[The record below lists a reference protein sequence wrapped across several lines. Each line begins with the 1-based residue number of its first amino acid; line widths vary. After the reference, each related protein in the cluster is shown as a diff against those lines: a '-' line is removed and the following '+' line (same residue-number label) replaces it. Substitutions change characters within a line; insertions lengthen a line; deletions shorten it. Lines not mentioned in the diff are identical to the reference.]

1 MNVFFKNIAKK
12 GENYMWGQIIQA
24 IDHAAQRIND
34 GAGAGLKLAGNSKI
48 ASNSGNST
56 LGSDIKS
63 AVDAIKSSKTN
74 DKEFEVG
81 GKTTSD
87 LAEIADNVKD
97 EQVSDE
103 QLKNKSVF
111 NDDIIDLFSK
121 INAYDFAYTDKAKDL
136 YLGNKGVDNDEH
148 VGVMAQELQQ
158 NPITDSTVAKDENG
172 YLSIDTKELTMAD
185 TAVLSDVC
193 KRLLQIEERLNKLE
207 AK

>member
-1 MNVFFKNIAKK
+1 
-12 GENYMWGQIIQA
+12 MWGQIIQA

-34 GAGAGLKLAGNSKI
+34 GAGAGLKLAGGNSKI

-74 DKEFEVG
+74 DNEFEIG

-103 QLKNKSVF
+103 QVSDEQLKNKSVF
-111 NDDIIDLFSK
+111 NDDIINLFSK

-193 KRLLQIEERLNKLE
+193 KRLLQVEERLNKLE

>member
-1 MNVFFKNIAKK
+1 
-12 GENYMWGQIIQA
+12 MWGQIIQA

-34 GAGAGLKLAGNSKI
+34 GAGAGLKLAGGNSKI

-56 LGSDIKS
+56 LGSNIKS

-74 DKEFEVG
+74 DNEFEIG

-87 LAEIADNVKD
+87 LAEIADNVKDEQVSD

-172 YLSIDTKELTMAD
+172 YLSIATKELTMAD

-193 KRLLQIEERLNKLE
+193 KRLLQVEERLNKLE

>member
-1 MNVFFKNIAKK
+1 
-12 GENYMWGQIIQA
+12 MWGQIIQA
-24 IDHAAQRIND
+24 IDHAAQRLND
-34 GAGAGLKLAGNSKI
+34 GAGAGLKLAGGNSKI

-97 EQVSDE
+97 EQASDE

-193 KRLLQIEERLNKLE
+193 KRLLQVEERLNKLE

>member
-1 MNVFFKNIAKK
+1 
-12 GENYMWGQIIQA
+12 MWGQIIQA
-24 IDHAAQRIND
+24 IDHAAQRLND
-34 GAGAGLKLAGNSKI
+34 GAGAGLKLAGGNSKI

-74 DKEFEVG
+74 DNEFEVG

-97 EQVSDE
+97 EQASDE

-158 NPITDSTVAKDENG
+158 NPITDSTVTKDENG

-193 KRLLQIEERLNKLE
+193 KRLLQVEERLNKLE
-207 AK
+207 TK

>member
-1 MNVFFKNIAKK
+1 
-12 GENYMWGQIIQA
+12 MWGQIIQA

-34 GAGAGLKLAGNSKI
+34 GAGAGLKLAGGNSKI

-74 DKEFEVG
+74 DNEFEIG

-87 LAEIADNVKD
+87 LAEIADNVKDEQVSD

-158 NPITDSTVAKDENG
+158 NPLPDYFVLQPLPAVETKQENNRTHRPVRKHSDPHSHRPHAHSTDQKYT
-172 YLSIDTKELTMAD
+172 
-185 TAVLSDVC
+185 
-193 KRLLQIEERLNKLE
+193 
-207 AK
+207 

>member
-1 MNVFFKNIAKK
+1 
-12 GENYMWGQIIQA
+12 MWGQIIQA
-24 IDHAAQRIND
+24 IDHAAQRLND
-34 GAGAGLKLAGNSKI
+34 GAGAGLKLAGGNSKI

-74 DKEFEVG
+74 DNEFETG

-193 KRLLQIEERLNKLE
+193 KRLLQVEERLNKLE

>member
-1 MNVFFKNIAKK
+1 
-12 GENYMWGQIIQA
+12 MWGQIIQA

-34 GAGAGLKLAGNSKI
+34 GAGAGLKLAGGNSKI

-74 DKEFEVG
+74 DNEFEVG

-87 LAEIADNVKD
+87 LAEIADNVKDEQVSD

-193 KRLLQIEERLNKLE
+193 KRLLQVEERLNKLE

>member
-1 MNVFFKNIAKK
+1 
-12 GENYMWGQIIQA
+12 MWGQIIQA
-24 IDHAAQRIND
+24 IDHAAQRLND
-34 GAGAGLKLAGNSKI
+34 GAGAGLKLAGGNSKI

-56 LGSDIKS
+56 LGSNIKS
-63 AVDAIKSSKTN
+63 AVDAIKSSKAN
-74 DKEFEVG
+74 DNEFEIG

-97 EQVSDE
+97 EQASDE

-158 NPITDSTVAKDENG
+158 NPITDSTVTKDENG

-193 KRLLQIEERLNKLE
+193 KRLLQVEERLNKLE
-207 AK
+207 TK

>member
-1 MNVFFKNIAKK
+1 
-12 GENYMWGQIIQA
+12 MWGQIIQA

-34 GAGAGLKLAGNSKI
+34 GAGAGLKLAGGNSKI

-56 LGSDIKS
+56 LGS
-63 AVDAIKSSKTN
+63 IKSSKTN
-74 DKEFEVG
+74 DNEFEIG

-103 QLKNKSVF
+103 QVSDEQLKNKSVF
-111 NDDIIDLFSK
+111 NDDIINLFSK

-193 KRLLQIEERLNKLE
+193 KRLLQVEERLNKLE

>member
-1 MNVFFKNIAKK
+1 
-12 GENYMWGQIIQA
+12 MWGQIIQA

-34 GAGAGLKLAGNSKI
+34 GAGAGLKLAGGNSKI

-56 LGSDIKS
+56 LGSDIKN

-74 DKEFEVG
+74 DNEFEVG

-87 LAEIADNVKD
+87 LAEIADNVKDEQVSD

-193 KRLLQIEERLNKLE
+193 KRLLQVEERLNKLE

>member
-1 MNVFFKNIAKK
+1 M
-12 GENYMWGQIIQA
+12 
-24 IDHAAQRIND
+24 
-34 GAGAGLKLAGNSKI
+34 L
-48 ASNSGNST
+48 T
-56 LGSDIKS
+56 
-63 AVDAIKSSKTN
+63 IKSSKTN
-74 DKEFEVG
+74 DNEFEIG

-87 LAEIADNVKD
+87 LAEIADNVKDEQVSD

>member
-1 MNVFFKNIAKK
+1 
-12 GENYMWGQIIQA
+12 MWGQIIQA

-34 GAGAGLKLAGNSKI
+34 GAGAGLKLAGGNSKI

-74 DKEFEVG
+74 DNEFEVG

-158 NPITDSTVAKDENG
+158 NPITDSTVTKDENG

-193 KRLLQIEERLNKLE
+193 KRLLQVEERLNKLE

>member
-1 MNVFFKNIAKK
+1 
-12 GENYMWGQIIQA
+12 MWGQIIQA
-24 IDHAAQRIND
+24 IDHAAQRINN
-34 GAGAGLKLAGNSKI
+34 GAGAGLKLAGGNSKI

-74 DKEFEVG
+74 DNEFEIG

-87 LAEIADNVKD
+87 LAEIADNVKDEQVSD

-158 NPITDSTVAKDENG
+158 NPITDSTVTKDENG

-193 KRLLQIEERLNKLE
+193 KRLLQVEERLNKLE

>member
-1 MNVFFKNIAKK
+1 
-12 GENYMWGQIIQA
+12 MWGQIIQA
-24 IDHAAQRIND
+24 IDHAAQRITD

-193 KRLLQIEERLNKLE
+193 KRLLQVEERLNKLE
-207 AK
+207 AE

>member
-1 MNVFFKNIAKK
+1 
-12 GENYMWGQIIQA
+12 MWGQIIQA

-34 GAGAGLKLAGNSKI
+34 GAGAGLKLAGGNSKI

-74 DKEFEVG
+74 DNEFEIG

-193 KRLLQIEERLNKLE
+193 KRLLQVEERLNKLE

>member
-1 MNVFFKNIAKK
+1 
-12 GENYMWGQIIQA
+12 MWGQIIQA
-24 IDHAAQRIND
+24 IDHAAQRLND
-34 GAGAGLKLAGNSKI
+34 GAGAGLKLAGGSKI

-158 NPITDSTVAKDENG
+158 NPITDSTVTKDENG

-193 KRLLQIEERLNKLE
+193 KRLLQVEERLNKLE

>member
-74 DKEFEVG
+74 DNEFEIG

-103 QLKNKSVF
+103 QLKNESVF

>member
-1 MNVFFKNIAKK
+1 
-12 GENYMWGQIIQA
+12 MWGQIIQA
-24 IDHAAQRIND
+24 IDHAAQRINN
-34 GAGAGLKLAGNSKI
+34 GAGAGLKLAGGNSKI

-74 DKEFEVG
+74 DNEFEIG

-158 NPITDSTVAKDENG
+158 NPITDSTVTKDENG

-193 KRLLQIEERLNKLE
+193 KRLLQVEERLNKLE

>member
-1 MNVFFKNIAKK
+1 
-12 GENYMWGQIIQA
+12 MWGQIIQA
-24 IDHAAQRIND
+24 IDHAAQRLND
-34 GAGAGLKLAGNSKI
+34 GAGAGLKLASNSKI

-74 DKEFEVG
+74 DNEFEVG

-121 INAYDFAYTDKAKDL
+121 INAYDFTYTDKAKDL
-136 YLGNKGVDNDEH
+136 CLGNKGVDNDEH

-158 NPITDSTVAKDENG
+158 NPITDSTVAKDKNG

>member
-1 MNVFFKNIAKK
+1 
-12 GENYMWGQIIQA
+12 MWGQIIQA

-34 GAGAGLKLAGNSKI
+34 GAGAGLKLAGGNSKI

-74 DKEFEVG
+74 DNEFEIG

-87 LAEIADNVKD
+87 LAEIADNVKDEQVSD

-121 INAYDFAYTDKAKDL
+121 VNAYDFAYTDKAKDL

-193 KRLLQIEERLNKLE
+193 KRLLQVEERLNKLE

>member
-1 MNVFFKNIAKK
+1 
-12 GENYMWGQIIQA
+12 MWGQIIQA

-34 GAGAGLKLAGNSKI
+34 GAGAGLKLSGGNSKI

-63 AVDAIKSSKTN
+63 AVDAIKSSKAN
-74 DKEFEVG
+74 DNEFEIG

-87 LAEIADNVKD
+87 LAEIADNVKDEQVSD

-193 KRLLQIEERLNKLE
+193 KRLLQVEERLNKLE

>member
-1 MNVFFKNIAKK
+1 
-12 GENYMWGQIIQA
+12 MWGQIIQA

-34 GAGAGLKLAGNSKI
+34 GAGAGLKLAGGNSKI

-56 LGSDIKS
+56 LGSDIKN

-74 DKEFEVG
+74 NNEFEIG

-87 LAEIADNVKD
+87 LAEIADNVKDEQVSD

-193 KRLLQIEERLNKLE
+193 KRLLQVEERLNKLE

>member
-1 MNVFFKNIAKK
+1 
-12 GENYMWGQIIQA
+12 MWGQIIQA
-24 IDHAAQRIND
+24 IDHAAQRLND

-74 DKEFEVG
+74 DNEFEIG

-103 QLKNKSVF
+103 QLKNESVF

>member
-1 MNVFFKNIAKK
+1 
-12 GENYMWGQIIQA
+12 MWGQIIQA
-24 IDHAAQRIND
+24 IDHAAQRLND

-63 AVDAIKSSKTN
+63 AVDVIKSSKAN

-103 QLKNKSVF
+103 QLKNESVF

>member
-1 MNVFFKNIAKK
+1 
-12 GENYMWGQIIQA
+12 MWGQIIQA

-34 GAGAGLKLAGNSKI
+34 GAGAGLKLAGGNSKI

-74 DKEFEVG
+74 DNEFEIG

-97 EQVSDE
+97 EQVSDEQASDE

-193 KRLLQIEERLNKLE
+193 KRLLQVEERLNKLE
-207 AK
+207 TK

>member
-1 MNVFFKNIAKK
+1 
-12 GENYMWGQIIQA
+12 MWGQIIQA

-34 GAGAGLKLAGNSKI
+34 GAGAGLKLAGGNSKI

-74 DKEFEVG
+74 DNEFEVG

-193 KRLLQIEERLNKLE
+193 KRLLQVEERLNKLE

>member
-1 MNVFFKNIAKK
+1 
-12 GENYMWGQIIQA
+12 MWGQIIQA
-24 IDHAAQRIND
+24 IDHAAQRLND
-34 GAGAGLKLAGNSKI
+34 GAGAGLKLAGGSKI

-158 NPITDSTVAKDENG
+158 NPITDSAVAKDENG

-193 KRLLQIEERLNKLE
+193 KRLLQVEERLNKLE

>member
-1 MNVFFKNIAKK
+1 
-12 GENYMWGQIIQA
+12 MWGQIIQA

-34 GAGAGLKLAGNSKI
+34 GAGAGLKLAGGNSKI

-74 DKEFEVG
+74 DNEFEIG

-87 LAEIADNVKD
+87 LAEIADSVKDEQVSD

-193 KRLLQIEERLNKLE
+193 KRLLQVEERLNKLE

>member
-1 MNVFFKNIAKK
+1 
-12 GENYMWGQIIQA
+12 MWGQIIQA
-24 IDHAAQRIND
+24 IDHAAQRLND
-34 GAGAGLKLAGNSKI
+34 GAGAGLKLAGGNSKI

-63 AVDAIKSSKTN
+63 AADAIKSSKAN

>member
-1 MNVFFKNIAKK
+1 
-12 GENYMWGQIIQA
+12 MWGQIIQA
-24 IDHAAQRIND
+24 IDHAAQRLND

-63 AVDAIKSSKTN
+63 VADAIKSSKTN
-74 DKEFEVG
+74 DKEFEIG

-103 QLKNKSVF
+103 HLKNKSVF

-158 NPITDSTVAKDENG
+158 NPITDSTVVKDENG

-193 KRLLQIEERLNKLE
+193 KRLLQVEERLNKLE

>member
-1 MNVFFKNIAKK
+1 
-12 GENYMWGQIIQA
+12 MWGQIIQA

-34 GAGAGLKLAGNSKI
+34 GAGAGLKLAGGNSKI

-74 DKEFEVG
+74 DDEFEIG

-193 KRLLQIEERLNKLE
+193 KRLLQVEERLNKLE

>member
-1 MNVFFKNIAKK
+1 
-12 GENYMWGQIIQA
+12 MWGQIIQA
-24 IDHAAQRIND
+24 IDHTAQRLHD

-74 DKEFEVG
+74 DKEFEIG

-193 KRLLQIEERLNKLE
+193 KRLLQVEERLNKLE

>member
-1 MNVFFKNIAKK
+1 
-12 GENYMWGQIIQA
+12 MWGQIIQA

-158 NPITDSTVAKDENG
+158 NPITDSTVVKDKNG

-193 KRLLQIEERLNKLE
+193 KRLLQVEERLNKLE

>member
-1 MNVFFKNIAKK
+1 
-12 GENYMWGQIIQA
+12 MWGQIIQA

-34 GAGAGLKLAGNSKI
+34 GAGAGLKLAGGNSKI

-74 DKEFEVG
+74 DNEFEIG

-87 LAEIADNVKD
+87 LAEIADNVKDEQVSD

-158 NPITDSTVAKDENG
+158 NPITDSTVSKDENG

-193 KRLLQIEERLNKLE
+193 KRLLQVEERLNKLE

>member
-1 MNVFFKNIAKK
+1 
-12 GENYMWGQIIQA
+12 MWGQIIQA

-34 GAGAGLKLAGNSKI
+34 GAGAGLKLAGGNSKI

-74 DKEFEVG
+74 DNEFEIG

-103 QLKNKSVF
+103 QVSDEQLKNKSVF
-111 NDDIIDLFSK
+111 NDDIIDLFSR

-193 KRLLQIEERLNKLE
+193 KRLLQVEERLNKLE

>member
-1 MNVFFKNIAKK
+1 
-12 GENYMWGQIIQA
+12 MWGQIIQA
-24 IDHAAQRIND
+24 IDHAAQRLND
-34 GAGAGLKLAGNSKI
+34 GAGAGLKLASNSKI

-97 EQVSDE
+97 EQASDE

>member
-1 MNVFFKNIAKK
+1 
-12 GENYMWGQIIQA
+12 MWGQIIQA

-34 GAGAGLKLAGNSKI
+34 GAGAGLKLAGGNSKI

-56 LGSDIKS
+56 LGSGIKS

-74 DKEFEVG
+74 DNEFEVG

-87 LAEIADNVKD
+87 LAEIADNVKDEQVSD

-193 KRLLQIEERLNKLE
+193 KRLLQVEERLNKLE

>member
-1 MNVFFKNIAKK
+1 
-12 GENYMWGQIIQA
+12 MWGQIIQA

-34 GAGAGLKLAGNSKI
+34 GAGAGLKLADGNSKI

-74 DKEFEVG
+74 DNEFEIG

-87 LAEIADNVKD
+87 LAEIADNVKDEQVSD

-193 KRLLQIEERLNKLE
+193 KRLLQVEERLNKLE

>member
-1 MNVFFKNIAKK
+1 
-12 GENYMWGQIIQA
+12 MWGQIIQA

-34 GAGAGLKLAGNSKI
+34 GAGAGLKLAGGNSKI

-74 DKEFEVG
+74 DNEFEIG

-87 LAEIADNVKD
+87 LAEIADNVKDEQVSD

-121 INAYDFAYTDKAKDL
+121 INADDFAYTDKAKDL

-193 KRLLQIEERLNKLE
+193 KRLLQVEERLNKLE

>member
-1 MNVFFKNIAKK
+1 
-12 GENYMWGQIIQA
+12 MWGQIIQA

-34 GAGAGLKLAGNSKI
+34 GAGAGLKLSGGNSKI

-74 DKEFEVG
+74 DNEFEVG

-87 LAEIADNVKD
+87 LAEIADNVKDEQVSD

-193 KRLLQIEERLNKLE
+193 KRLLQVEERLNKLE